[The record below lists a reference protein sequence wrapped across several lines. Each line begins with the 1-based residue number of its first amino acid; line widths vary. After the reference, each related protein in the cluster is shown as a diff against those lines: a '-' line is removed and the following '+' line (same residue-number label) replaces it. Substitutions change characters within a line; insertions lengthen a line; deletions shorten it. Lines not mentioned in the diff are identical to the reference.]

1 METESRKV
9 LREVTYKYPPSTF
22 YSCSDFFR
30 TLHKQ
35 TKTETRNYS
44 YRQLSV
50 DLGFS
55 ATNLVHLI
63 VQGKRP
69 VTERAAGKIVDA
81 LDLRKDERRYFLA
94 LARLTREKSS
104 DEIARTFRE
113 ALEIRSGMITSRL
126 EQDQFAY
133 YSEWYH
139 AVIREMVALE
149 EFQPD
154 GRWIASFV
162 RPAISAKQAQDS
174 LDLLQKLKLIQKD
187 PVSGRFVQTNH
198 IISTGPEVM
207 SLSVQKFHQESIPHG
222 LEAMVT
228 TPPELRHISALV
240 LSVSGSQFEKIK
252 QEIELFQQRLLEL
265 ERDRTL
271 SKPDR
276 VVRLNMQLFPSCLL

>member
-1 METESRKV
+1 METESRKL
-9 LREVTYKYPPSTF
+9 LREVSHKHPPSTF
-22 YSCSDFFR
+22 YNCSDFFR

-35 TKTETRNYS
+35 TKNETRNYS

-94 LARLTREKSS
+94 LARLTREKASE
-104 DEIARTFRE
+104 EIARTFRE

-126 EQDQFAY
+126 EQDQFSY

-139 AVIREMVALE
+139 AVIREMVSLE
-149 EFQPD
+149 EFQAD
-154 GRWIASFV
+154 ARWIAGHV
-162 RPAISAKQAQDS
+162 RPAISVKQADES
-174 LDLLQKLKLIQKD
+174 LELLQKLKLIQKD
-187 PVSGRFVQTNH
+187 AETDRFVQTNN

-207 SLSVQKFHQESIPHG
+207 SLSVQKYHQESIPHG

-228 TPPELRHISALV
+228 APPDLRHISALV
-240 LSVSGSQFEKIK
+240 LSVSAAQFEKIK

-265 ERDRTL
+265 ERDR
-271 SKPDR
+271 SEGKPDR

>member
-1 METESRKV
+1 MDTESRKV
-9 LREVTYKYPPSTF
+9 LREVTHRFPPSTF

-35 TKTETRNYS
+35 TKNETRNYS

-69 VTERAAGKIVDA
+69 VTERAATKIVEA
-81 LDLRKDERRYFLA
+81 LDLKRDERRYFLA

-104 DEIARTFRE
+104 EDISRTFRE

-139 AVIREMVALE
+139 AVIREMVMLD

-154 GRWIASFV
+154 GRWIASV
-162 RPAISAKQAQDS
+162 IRPAISAKQAEES
-174 LDLLQKLKLIQKD
+174 LELLQKLNLIQKD
-187 PVSGRFVQTNH
+187 PDTGRFVQTNH

-240 LSVSGSQFEKIK
+240 LSVSASQFEKIK

-265 ERDRTL
+265 ERDR
-271 SKPDR
+271 SQGNPDR
-276 VVRLNMQLFPSCLL
+276 VVRLNMQLFPSCLM